1 MLTIKPQDTKVDT
14 VTLDAVTLD
23 AATLESA
30 LDTVR
35 DSVLE
40 TVMETTA
47 TLERLPRT
55 ALGERVATWVSHAA
69 SPPVLGILSALL
81 LSIGGITWAWEWSVN
96 FVVLVILLP
105 AAYVAWL
112 FARGKI
118 TDLHV
123 PVREQRTR
131 PYLMALAAS
140 FGAWALFTWWPAPP
154 LHRVIALAAL
164 LQAAVFFLITLRW
177 KISLHSA
184 AAANLAV
191 VGWMV
196 LGAAGLLLAVGV
208 PAIAWARVRL
218 HRHTVAQTVGGA
230 LLGAATTLVA
240 FWVVGTA

>member
-1 MLTIKPQDTKVDT
+1 M
-14 VTLDAVTLD
+14 TLDAVTLD
-23 AATLESA
+23 AAAIETALETA

-35 DSVLE
+35 DTVLE

-47 TLERLPRT
+47 TLERLERLPRA

-96 FVVLVILLP
+96 FVALVILAP

-112 FARGKI
+112 FVRGEI

-131 PYLMALAAS
+131 PYLMALASA
-140 FGAWALFTWWPAPP
+140 FVAWVLFTWWPAPP

-164 LQAAVFFLITLRW
+164 LQAALFLFITLRW

-191 VGWMV
+191 VGWMAF
-196 LGAAGLLLAVGV
+196 GAAGLLLALGV
-208 PAIAWARVRL
+208 PAIAWARVHL

-230 LLGAATTLVA
+230 LLGAASTLVA
-240 FWVVGTA
+240 YWVI

>member
-1 MLTIKPQDTKVDT
+1 MTIKTKDT
-14 VTLDAVTLD
+14 TLDAVARDAVTLD
-23 AATLESA
+23 AATLETA

-35 DSVLE
+35 DTVLE
-40 TVMETTA
+40 TVIETTA

-55 ALGERVATWVSHAA
+55 GLGERVATWISHAA

-96 FVVLVILLP
+96 FVALVILAP
-105 AAYVAWL
+105 AVYVAWL
-112 FARGKI
+112 FVRGEI
-118 TDLHV
+118 TDMHV

-131 PYLMALAAS
+131 PYLVALGAACA
-140 FGAWALFTWWPAPP
+140 AWVLFTWWPAPP

-196 LGAAGLLLAVGV
+196 LGAEGLLLGFGIPV
-208 PAIAWARVRL
+208 IAWARVRL
-218 HRHTVAQTVGGA
+218 HRHTLAQTVGGA
-230 LLGAATTLVA
+230 LLGVATTLIA
-240 FWVVGTA
+240 YWAI